1 MRIIYRFPTLNPIHH
16 SGEGQRK
23 HRKHDRG
30 ARDCRQSQHF
40 RTFVFH
46 IYHDKRVLQRENG
59 HERVYEADRQKQA
72 NESVRRSFSPLE
84 INRRHDNF
92 TRRIRCRRDCGD
104 QRHIDGLFLNGHQ
117 GHGDD
122 EAKIQKQKQH
132 RRRDINFCLRAFGL
146 CSLVCVRS
154 CCDDHCT
161 KTDK

>member
-72 NESVRRSFSPLE
+72 NESVRRSFLLMRLTDAMITLHVVYAAVAIAG
-84 INRRHDNF
+84 INVISTGF
-92 TRRIRCRRDCGD
+92 
-104 QRHIDGLFLNGHQ
+104 F
-117 GHGDD
+117 
-122 EAKIQKQKQH
+122 
-132 RRRDINFCLRAFGL
+132 
-146 CSLVCVRS
+146 
-154 CCDDHCT
+154 
-161 KTDK
+161 